1 MLRKKDFMIR
11 MIKFLNKK
19 FCSDACP
26 ILIVKLNSTNVKVFV
41 FTKLKNSA
49 FVAVPHLTVT
59 VKSSLVS
66 ITHTTIRMCRTT
78 VSLEMSNIVNMSKR

>member
-1 MLRKKDFMIR
+1 VLRKKDVIIP

-19 FCSDACP
+19 FCSDAGP

-66 ITHTTIRMCRTT
+66 ITHTSIRMCKAPVTR
-78 VSLEMSNIVNMSKR
+78 